1 MHERL
6 HPAYNKEKPRTYI
19 IHVDTSDFPTKKQ
32 PHVIVEDIVEL
43 TLKLRT
49 NSWDVS
55 VSNIVS
61 RGGQYRKKESAVN
74 YRLKHLSKEKIL
86 CYNDHRN
93 IISTRHLNSSKL
105 DLNIK
110 GTKILF
116 NNFVKAIFDILEW
129 QPIIHNL
136 SDSTCAHLWMRRIWK
151 IFKEICSCNLTRTV
165 IAHLKYECLEK
176 QVWQSHRT
184 IAANMFL
191 WFRKQSL
198 IVFIINVYSEPFRVD
213 RNCQGGL

>member
-1 MHERL
+1 M
-6 HPAYNKEKPRTYI
+6 I
-19 IHVDTSDFPTKKQ
+19 IQPKNNQ

-55 VSNIVS
+55 LSNIVS
-61 RGGQYRKKESAVN
+61 RGGQYRKMVSAVN

-86 CYNDHRN
+86 CYNGHRN
-93 IISTRHLNSSKL
+93 IMNTRHLNSSKL
-105 DLNIK
+105 DLNIESA
-110 GTKILF
+110 KILF
-116 NNFVKAIFDILEW
+116 NNFVKAIFDILQW
-129 QPIIHNL
+129 QPIIHKI

-151 IFKEICSCNLTRTV
+151 IFKEICSCNLTCSV
-165 IAHLKYECLEK
+165 IAHLKYEFFEK

-184 IAANMFL
+184 IAANMFS

-198 IVFIINVYSEPFRVD
+198 IVFLQAVNS
-213 RNCQGGL
+213 